1 MVIDLD
7 KNDGIDRPGDEDRLQ
22 QFRVQLT
29 GRAVNFVE
37 TEILPFLEDDP
48 DTAKDRW
55 YAEAP
60 RFAIALLNA
69 LSNGIELAHYL
80 ESGEDDDE

>member
-1 MVIDLD
+1 MIQDLD

-48 DTAKDRW
+48 DSAKDRW

-60 RFAIALLNA
+60 KFAVQFLNE
-69 LSNGIELAHYL
+69 LSEGIELAHFL
-80 ESGEDDDE
+80 ENCEDDDE